1 MFKTRYEILDKQ
13 KVLTS
18 WIPQKRKEK
27 KKRNTPDV
35 NIYSCITD
43 TTAWTYALPVSISLL
58 INEDEAVYLPFI
70 VSAIHWGILSSL
82 ALLSSLDVSSLFQSP
97 DWSSGSKVTL
107 GSSPWNCSSND
118 TSLSTLTIE
127 ISASEVA
134 GVLSDLQWNHHS
146 PLYKYIFL

>member
-1 MFKTRYEILDKQ
+1 MSI
-13 KVLTS
+13 TS
-18 WIPQKRKEK
+18 
-27 KKRNTPDV
+27 
-35 NIYSCITD
+35 
-43 TTAWTYALPVSISLL
+43 
-58 INEDEAVYLPFI
+58 INLRPFI

-118 TSLSTLTIE
+118 TSLSTLTME

-134 GVLSDLQWNHHS
+134 GVLSDLCSNGFSDIWEAAVDPVATASELVLLH
-146 PLYKYIFL
+146 KATG